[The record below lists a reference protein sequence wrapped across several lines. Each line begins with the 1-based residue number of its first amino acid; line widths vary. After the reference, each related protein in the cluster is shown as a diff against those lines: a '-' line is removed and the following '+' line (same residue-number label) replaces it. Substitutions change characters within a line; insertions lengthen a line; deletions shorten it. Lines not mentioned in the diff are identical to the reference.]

1 MWLKRKGNYNL
12 KNVENKNI
20 KLNPVPAVV
29 YNTLSV
35 NTRNSLDLMS
45 KQNPD
50 ISIIRRR
57 SKVVLPR
64 NELEKI
70 EEAITKGFK
79 ETLKSTNE
87 AEIDSVKEIKKPE
100 IIFDDHLIELEEL
113 IKRYETNV
121 LEGLK
126 LASQCKT
133 SA

>member
-87 AEIDSVKEIKKPE
+87 AEIASVKEIKKPE

>member
-1 MWLKRKGNYNL
+1 M
-12 KNVENKNI
+12 
-20 KLNPVPAVV
+20 
-29 YNTLSV
+29 
-35 NTRNSLDLMS
+35 
-45 KQNPD
+45 
-50 ISIIRRR
+50 
-57 SKVVLPR
+57 VLPR

-87 AEIDSVKEIKKPE
+87 AEIDSVMEIKKPE